1 MYSPHRNSNLCIE
14 KEQEKMMTFAVCGL
28 LACEIIK
35 ITAVAVA
42 VYKIKKFITEIK
54 DEEPQL

>member
-1 MYSPHRNSNLCIE
+1 
-14 KEQEKMMTFAVCGL
+14 MMTFAVCGL